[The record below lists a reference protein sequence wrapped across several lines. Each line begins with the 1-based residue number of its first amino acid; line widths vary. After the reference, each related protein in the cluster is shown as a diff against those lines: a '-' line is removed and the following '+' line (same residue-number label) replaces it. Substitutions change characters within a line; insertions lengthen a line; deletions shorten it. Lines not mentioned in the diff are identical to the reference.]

1 MFAMMGL
8 AYIVI
13 RSLITNQIQER
24 EYDNAML
31 RTLGWNKSHIVF
43 QTGIKIVIMFVI
55 PGFIV
60 GMGMSIGTTYA
71 MGDILKY
78 MTKTTVVFKFGLSSV
93 WVGLAVAILLPIVS
107 LIRPMMQSLTIQL
120 RDSLDIFR
128 NKVETFT
135 VVFTKIQD

>member
-107 LIRPMMQSLTIQL
+107 LIRPMM
-120 RDSLDIFR
+120 
-128 NKVETFT
+128 
-135 VVFTKIQD
+135 